1 MDYPPVF
8 EEVNLVLAGTP
19 IGNVGDGSPR
29 LSEALRDAEVVACED
44 TRRTRDL
51 AHRLR
56 VEMSARLLA
65 YHEHNE
71 ATMTPEL
78 LNLARDGKRVL
89 QVSDAGMPGISDP
102 GFRLG
107 RAAGNAGIPFTVLPG
122 PSAPLLALVGSGLP
136 TDSFTFVGFL
146 PRKSAALYHT
156 LQSLS
161 TRNESLI
168 FLESPRRTVET
179 LDAMVQVFGANR
191 PAVVARE
198 LTKTHE
204 EFIRGTLESVH
215 SELCSRLEVLGE
227 IVIVVQGA
235 TAGNESA
242 DSTLHLDKLE
252 QLVQNGVKAK
262 TAAKLIAT
270 WFGGSANELFS
281 SYLEGKMAK
290 PRLQV

>member
-1 MDYPPVF
+1 MF

-19 IGNVGDGSPR
+19 IGNVGDASPR
-29 LSEALRDAEVVACED
+29 LREALRTAEVLACED

-51 AHRLR
+51 AHRLGIDIT
-56 VEMSARLLA
+56 ARLVA

-71 ATMTPEL
+71 AAITPEL
-78 LNLARDGKRVL
+78 LSFARDGKRVV

-102 GFRLG
+102 GFRLSQ
-107 RAAGNAGIPFTVLPG
+107 AAAQAGVPFTVIPG
-122 PSAPLLALVGSGLP
+122 PSAPLLALIGSGLP

-156 LQSLS
+156 LQTLS
-161 TRNESLI
+161 TRSESLI
-168 FLESPRRTVET
+168 FLESPRRTIET
-179 LDAMVQVFGANR
+179 LDAMIQVFDPGR
-191 PAVVARE
+191 PAALARE

-215 SELCSRLEVLGE
+215 LELCSRPQVLGE

-235 TAGNESA
+235 PAGCQSE
-242 DSTLHLDKLE
+242 TPTQHLDKME
-252 QLVQNGVKAK
+252 QMVQNGMKAK
-262 TAAKLIAT
+262 AAAKLIAS

-281 SYLEGKMAK
+281 TYLQGKTPK
-290 PRLQV
+290 SSPSE

>member
-8 EEVNLVLAGTP
+8 EEVHLVLAGTP

-29 LSEALRDAEVVACED
+29 LREALRTADIVACED

-51 AHRLR
+51 ARRLE

-71 ATMTPEL
+71 AAITPEL
-78 LNLARDGKRVL
+78 LSLARDGKRVL

-102 GFRLG
+102 GFRLSQ
-107 RAAGNAGIPFTVLPG
+107 AAAKAGIPFTVLPG
-122 PSAPLLALVGSGLP
+122 PSAPLLALVGSSLP

-146 PRKSAALYHT
+146 PRKAAALYQT
-156 LQSLS
+156 LQSLAARS
-161 TRNESLI
+161 ESLI
-168 FLESPRRTVET
+168 FLESPRRTIET
-179 LDAMVQVFGANR
+179 LDAMVQVFGPGR
-191 PAVVARE
+191 PAALARE

-215 SELCSRLEVLGE
+215 SELCSRREVLGE

-235 TAGNESA
+235 PAGGHAEPP
-242 DSTLHLDKLE
+242 TQHLEKME
-252 QLVQNGVKAK
+252 QLVHQGVKAK
-262 TAAKLIAT
+262 AAAKLIAT

-281 SYLEGKMAK
+281 SYLEGK
-290 PRLQV
+290 RD

>member
-1 MDYPPVF
+1 MF

-29 LSEALRDAEVVACED
+29 LREALRTAEVVACED

-51 AHRLR
+51 AHRLGIDIT
-56 VEMSARLLA
+56 ARLVA

-71 ATMTPEL
+71 AAITPEL
-78 LNLARDGKRVL
+78 LSFARDGKRVV

-102 GFRLG
+102 GFRLSQ
-107 RAAGNAGIPFTVLPG
+107 AAVQAGVPFTVIPG
-122 PSAPLLALVGSGLP
+122 PSAPLLALIGSGLP

-156 LQSLS
+156 LQTLS
-161 TRNESLI
+161 TRSESLI
-168 FLESPRRTVET
+168 FLESPRRTIET
-179 LDAMVQVFGANR
+179 LDAMIHVFSPGR
-191 PAVVARE
+191 PAALARE
-198 LTKTHE
+198 LTKTYE

-215 SELCSRLEVLGE
+215 LELCSRPQVLGE

-235 TAGNESA
+235 PAGGQSET
-242 DSTLHLDKLE
+242 STQHLDKME
-252 QLVQNGVKAK
+252 QMVQNGMKAK
-262 TAAKLIAT
+262 AAAKLIAS

-281 SYLEGKMAK
+281 TYLQGKTPK
-290 PRLQV
+290 SSPSE

>member
-1 MDYPPVF
+1 MF

-29 LSEALRDAEVVACED
+29 LREALRTAEVLACED

-51 AHRLR
+51 AHRLGIDIT
-56 VEMSARLLA
+56 ARLVA

-71 ATMTPEL
+71 AAITPEL
-78 LNLARDGKRVL
+78 LSFARDGKRVV

-102 GFRLG
+102 GFRLSQ
-107 RAAGNAGIPFTVLPG
+107 AAAQAGVPFTVIPG
-122 PSAPLLALVGSGLP
+122 PSAPLLALIGSGLP

-156 LQSLS
+156 LQTLS
-161 TRNESLI
+161 TRSESLI
-168 FLESPRRTVET
+168 FLESPRRTIET
-179 LDAMVQVFGANR
+179 LDAMIQVFGPGR
-191 PAVVARE
+191 PAALARE
-198 LTKTHE
+198 LTKAYE

-215 SELCSRLEVLGE
+215 SELCSRPQVLGE

-235 TAGNESA
+235 PAGGQSET
-242 DSTLHLDKLE
+242 STQHLDKME
-252 QLVQNGVKAK
+252 QMVQNGMKAK
-262 TAAKLIAT
+262 AAAKLIAS

-281 SYLEGKMAK
+281 TYLQGKTPK
-290 PRLQV
+290 SSPSE

>member
-19 IGNVGDGSPR
+19 IGNVGDSSPR
-29 LSEALRDAEVVACED
+29 LREALRDAEVVACED

-107 RAAGNAGIPFTVLPG
+107 HAAGNAGIPFTVLPG

-146 PRKSAALYHT
+146 PRKFAALYHT

-161 TRNESLI
+161 ARNESLI

-191 PAVVARE
+191 PTVVARE

-281 SYLEGKMAK
+281 SYLEGKNG
-290 PRLQV
+290 